1 MSVDLIVEA
10 RMLGQRKPLVPE
22 WHVDLPTDLDESPT
36 LRALIERIV
45 LAEVEAF
52 NQRQEQRRLTHVL
65 TPHQIQEAVQRGKVD
80 MGGHAETALAEGD
93 AAVATALQ
101 AFEDGLYF
109 VFVDDVQYAKLD
121 DVIPLRAA
129 SRMLF
134 LRLVALA
141 GG

>member
-1 MSVDLIVEA
+1 MSMNLTVEA
-10 RMLGQRKPLVPE
+10 RMLGQRKPLVPD
-22 WHVDLPTDLDESPT
+22 WHVALPTDLGESPT
-36 LRALIERIV
+36 LRALIEHVVR
-45 LAEVEAF
+45 AEVAAF
-52 NQRQEQRRLTHVL
+52 NERQEQRRLTQVL
-65 TPHQIQEAVQRGKVD
+65 TPQQIQEGVTRGKID
-80 MGGHAETALAEGD
+80 MGGRESAEPAEGE

-109 VFVDDVQYAKLD
+109 VFVDDVQYSKLE
-121 DVIPLRAA
+121 DVLPLRAA

>member
-1 MSVDLIVEA
+1 MNVTVEA
-10 RMLGQRKPLVPE
+10 RMLGQRKPLVPD
-22 WHVDLPTDLDESPT
+22 WHVALPTDLDESPT
-36 LRALIERIV
+36 LRALIETIV
-45 LAEVEAF
+45 RAEVEAF
-52 NQRQEQRRLTHVL
+52 NERQEQRRLTHVL
-65 TPHQIQEAVQRGKVD
+65 TPQQIQEGLSRGKVD
-80 MGGHAETALAEGD
+80 MGGRESAEPAEVE
-93 AAVATALQ
+93 ASIAVALQ

-109 VFVDDVQYAKLD
+109 VFVDDVQYSKLD